1 VLVATAR
8 ALKMHGGAALTDL
21 KRPDPAAV
29 EAGLPNLLK
38 HIESARTF
46 GVPVVVAINHFHA
59 DTDEEIAVIRQA
71 CESVSAPVAVS
82 RHFAEGGAGAAALAE
97 ALIEHASPPS
107 PPLKPIYRWSDP
119 IPAKIKAVATQIY
132 GASDVIFSKKA
143 RQTMGLIKKMGLT
156 GLPICIA
163 KTHRSLSDDPKQLG
177 RPTDFQIH
185 VQTIQINTGAGLL
198 VVLTGDILR
207 MPGLPK
213 EPSALRFDVVDGQIS
228 GVW

>member
-1 VLVATAR
+1 
-8 ALKMHGGAALTDL
+8 
-21 KRPDPAAV
+21 
-29 EAGLPNLLK
+29 
-38 HIESARTF
+38 
-46 GVPVVVAINHFHA
+46 
-59 DTDEEIAVIRQA
+59 
-71 CESVSAPVAVS
+71 
-82 RHFAEGGAGAAALAE
+82 
-97 ALIEHASPPS
+97 
-107 PPLKPIYRWSDP
+107 
-119 IPAKIKAVATQIY
+119 
-132 GASDVIFSKKA
+132 
-143 RQTMGLIKKMGLT
+143 MGLIQKMGLT